1 VQNAV
6 TADASAAS
14 TSAASKALFVKWL
27 SDHEDEADCQKH
39 ADMGFEVGW
48 GKALDQLVGIA
59 DQLRE

>member
-1 VQNAV
+1 MPSPLMRQQRPP
-6 TADASAAS
+6 
-14 TSAASKALFVKWL
+14 ALRGKLYLLVKWL